1 MFLFFFL
8 SGTLS
13 PPDISVGVVFQS
25 VVEGKRLQAKQ
36 NLVLTQIIPMLNTCF
51 MKKQEKNYYPPP
63 TVGSMT
69 SIALA
74 LRLNQLGQLL
84 ANEKV
89 SVYWNIYC
97 VVFGCLFFYY
107 VQYLTYIQ
115 LSSLEYTL
123 FFYFFFLLFFFFF
136 GNIGCWWVE
145 DTSSFYVCRASIKQ
159 HKQQGALIFF
169 VYELPHLYIYC
180 SF

>member
-89 SVYWNIYC
+89 RVY
-97 VVFGCLFFYY
+97 
-107 VQYLTYIQ
+107 
-115 LSSLEYTL
+115 
-123 FFYFFFLLFFFFF
+123 
-136 GNIGCWWVE
+136 
-145 DTSSFYVCRASIKQ
+145 
-159 HKQQGALIFF
+159 
-169 VYELPHLYIYC
+169 
-180 SF
+180 

>member
-84 ANEKV
+84 ANENV

-97 VVFGCLFFYY
+97 VVFGLFS
-107 VQYLTYIQ
+107 TIKYIYIHCQ
-115 LSSLEYTL
+115 ILHI
-123 FFYFFFLLFFFFF
+123 FNFLHWNTLFFFFF
-136 GNIGCWWVE
+136 GNIGCWWME

-169 VYELPHLYIYC
+169 
-180 SF
+180 